1 MHDPAVVADWYRR
14 SEANCRLEG
23 FDPSGDAFYQQ
34 VKARVIAGDLTIT
47 QASDLLTKDTQQKA
61 AQGAPALTATR

>member
-23 FDPSGDAFYQQ
+23 FDPSGDVFYQE
-34 VKARVIAGDLTIT
+34 VKARVMAGELTIT
-47 QASDLLTKDTQQKA
+47 EASDLLTENTLQKA
-61 AQGAPALTATR
+61 NQDALALAATP